1 MKIERAYKKLLI
13 ENPFYGL
20 FLLGLSKVI
29 DKSVDT
35 ACVRKK
41 GINCEIVINPEYWET
56 QDDVQQMNL
65 LQHEVYHIV
74 FQHIFLWNSFS
85 NKDILGLATDCEVNS
100 YLSNLDDSWITAK
113 LWNLPD
119 KKGTKF
125 YYKNILKQT
134 SSQSRQQQSQN
145 SQVGSNSNQKES
157 SNSNTSQDNRELKTK
172 DDHSQWIKDFKECSD
187 VEKQLIQN
195 QIKSQIKTAAEQTI
209 RMRGTIPAEMKE
221 IVDELFKPKPRIFD
235 WKAYFR
241 RMLGSIYDI
250 NIKKTRRKESIR
262 FSGAAGIKHKKKISI
277 LVAVDTS
284 GSVSNQELIDFFSEI
299 TYIYK
304 AGARITILE
313 CDAEITANYEYTGK
327 WTGEVHGRG
336 GTNFQPVI
344 DYYRKNM
351 KDYAALVYFTD
362 GECFIPENV
371 PRDTIWVI
379 TSAGDHNKEYPGKT
393 LFIPS
398 KDGY

>member
-1 MKIERAYKKLLI
+1 MKIERAYKRLLI

-29 DKSVDT
+29 NRSVET
-35 ACVRKK
+35 ACVRKR
-41 GINCEIVINPEYWET
+41 GINCELVINPDYWET
-56 QDDVQQMNL
+56 QDDTQQLNL
-65 LQHEVYHIV
+65 LCHEVYHIV
-74 FQHIFLWNSFS
+74 FQHMFLWDSFP

-100 YLSNLDDSWITAK
+100 YLRNLDNSWVVPSI
-113 LWNLPD
+113 WNLP
-119 KKGTKF
+119 KKQGTKF
-125 YYKNILKQT
+125 YYEEILKQDPP
-134 SSQSRQQQSQN
+134 QQQQQHSN
-145 SQVGSNSNQKES
+145 GGGSGD
-157 SNSNTSQDNRELKTK
+157 SQDNKDGMPQTK
-172 DDHSQWIKDFKECSD
+172 DDHTQWGKDFQECSD
-187 VEKQLIQN
+187 AEKQLIQN
-195 QIKSQIKTAAEQTI
+195 QINQQIKTAAEQTI
-209 RMRGTIPAEMKE
+209 KMRGTIPAEMKE

-235 WKAYFR
+235 WKSYFR

-262 FSGAAGIKHKKKISI
+262 FPDSAGIKHKKKVSI

-284 GSVSNQELIDFFSEI
+284 GSVNDDELRDFFSEI

-304 AGARITILE
+304 TGARITILE
-313 CDAEITANYEYTGK
+313 CDAKITANYEYTGK
-327 WTGEVHGRG
+327 WTGKIHGRG
-336 GTNFQPVI
+336 GTDFQPVI

-362 GECFIPENV
+362 GECSIPDNV

-379 TSAGDHNKEYPGKT
+379 TSEGDHTKTYPGRT

-398 KDGY
+398 KNEN

>member
-1 MKIERAYKKLLI
+1 MKIERCYKKMLI

-41 GINCEIVINPEYWET
+41 GINCELVINPEYWES
-56 QDDVQQMNL
+56 QDEVQQMNL

-74 FQHIFLWNSFS
+74 FQHMFLWDLFP
-85 NKDILGLATDCEVNS
+85 NKEVLGLAADCEVNS
-100 YLSNLDDSWITAK
+100 YLSNLDDSWVVSS
-113 LWNLPD
+113 LWNLPV

-125 YYKNILKQT
+125 YYEEILKKAPPQQQQQF
-134 SSQSRQQQSQN
+134 SGGGSGDSQSNNDEMPQ
-145 SQVGSNSNQKES
+145 
-157 SNSNTSQDNRELKTK
+157 TK
-172 DDHSQWIKDFKECSD
+172 DDHTQWGKDFQECSD
-187 VEKQLIQN
+187 AEKQLIQN
-195 QIKSQIKTAAEQTI
+195 QINNQIKTAAEQTI
-209 RMRGTIPAEMKE
+209 KMRGTIPAEMQE

-235 WKAYFR
+235 WKSYFR

-250 NIKKTRRKESIR
+250 NIKKTRRKESVR
-262 FSGAAGIKHKKKISI
+262 FTGSAGIKHKKKVSI

-284 GSVSNQELIDFFSEI
+284 GSVNNDELSDFFSEI

-313 CDAEITANYEYTGK
+313 CDARISANYEYTGK
-327 WTGEVHGRG
+327 WTGKVHGRG
-336 GTNFQPVI
+336 GTDFQPVI
-344 DYYRKNM
+344 DYYRNNK
-351 KDYAALVYFTD
+351 KDYASLIYFTD
-362 GECFIPENV
+362 GECCIPENV
-371 PRDTIWVI
+371 PMDTIWVI
-379 TSAGDHNKEYPGKT
+379 TSKGDHNKEYPGRT

-398 KDGY
+398 KGGD

>member
-1 MKIERAYKKLLI
+1 MKIERAYKRLLI

-29 DKSVDT
+29 DRSVET
-35 ACVRKK
+35 ACVRKR
-41 GINCEIVINPEYWET
+41 GINCELVINPDYWET
-56 QDDVQQMNL
+56 QDDTQQLNL
-65 LQHEVYHIV
+65 LTHECYHIV
-74 FQHIFLWNSFS
+74 FQHMFLWDSFP

-100 YLSNLDDSWITAK
+100 YLSNLDNSWVVPSI
-113 LWNLPD
+113 WNLPE
-119 KKGTKF
+119 KQGTKF
-125 YYKNILKQT
+125 YYEEILKQAPP
-134 SSQSRQQQSQN
+134 QQQQQS
-145 SQVGSNSNQKES
+145 SGGGSED
-157 SNSNTSQDNRELKTK
+157 SQDNGDGMPQTK
-172 DDHSQWIKDFKECSD
+172 DDHTQWGKDFQECSD
-187 VEKQLIQN
+187 AEKQLIQN
-195 QIKSQIKTAAEQTI
+195 QINQQIKTAAEQTI
-209 RMRGTIPAEMKE
+209 KMRGTIPAEMKE

-235 WKAYFR
+235 WKSYFR

-262 FSGAAGIKHKKKISI
+262 FPDSAGIKHKKKVSI

-284 GSVSNQELIDFFSEI
+284 GSVNDDELRDFFSEI
-299 TYIYK
+299 TYIHK

-313 CDAEITANYEYTGK
+313 CDARISANYEYTGK
-327 WTGEVHGRG
+327 WTGKVHGRG
-336 GTNFQPVI
+336 GTDFQPVI

-362 GECFIPENV
+362 GECSIPDNV

-379 TSAGDHNKEYPGKT
+379 TSAGDHKKEYPGRT

-398 KDGY
+398 KDGE

>member
-1 MKIERAYKKLLI
+1 MKIERAYKRLLI

-29 DKSVDT
+29 NRSVET
-35 ACVRKK
+35 ACVRKRS
-41 GINCEIVINPEYWET
+41 INCELVINPDYWET
-56 QDDVQQMNL
+56 QDDTQQLNL
-65 LQHEVYHIV
+65 LCHEVYHIV
-74 FQHIFLWNSFS
+74 FQHMFLWDSFP

-100 YLSNLDDSWITAK
+100 YLSNLDNSWVVPSI
-113 LWNLPD
+113 WNLPE
-119 KKGTKF
+119 KQGTKF
-125 YYKNILKQT
+125 YYEEILKQDPP
-134 SSQSRQQQSQN
+134 QQQQQQSN
-145 SQVGSNSNQKES
+145 GGGSGD
-157 SNSNTSQDNRELKTK
+157 SQDNKDGMPQTK
-172 DDHSQWIKDFKECSD
+172 DDHTQWGKDFQECSD
-187 VEKQLIQN
+187 AEKQLIQN
-195 QIKSQIKTAAEQTI
+195 QINQQIKTAAEQTI
-209 RMRGTIPAEMKE
+209 KMKGTIPAEMKE

-235 WKAYFR
+235 WKSYFR

-262 FSGAAGIKHKKKISI
+262 FPDSAGIKHKKKVSI

-284 GSVSNQELIDFFSEI
+284 GSVNDDELRDFFSEI

-304 AGARITILE
+304 TGARITILE
-313 CDAEITANYEYTGK
+313 CDAKITANYEYTGK
-327 WTGEVHGRG
+327 WTGKIHGRG
-336 GTNFQPVI
+336 GTDFQPVI

-362 GECFIPENV
+362 GECSIPDNV

-379 TSAGDHNKEYPGKT
+379 TSEGDHTKTYPGRT

-398 KDGY
+398 KNEN

>member
-20 FLLGLSKVI
+20 FLLGLSKVV
-29 DKSVDT
+29 DKSVET
-35 ACVRKK
+35 ACVRKR
-41 GINCEIVINPEYWET
+41 GINCELVINPDYWNS

-74 FQHIFLWNSFS
+74 FQHMFLWDSFP
-85 NKDILGLATDCEVNS
+85 NKEVLGLAADCEVNS
-100 YLSNLDDSWITAK
+100 YLNNLDDSWVVPS
-113 LWNLPD
+113 LWNLPE

-125 YYKNILKQT
+125 YYEEILKQV
-134 SSQSRQQQSQN
+134 SPQQKHQQP
-145 SQVGSNSNQKES
+145 GED
-157 SNSNTSQDNRELKTK
+157 TRDSQDNDNGMPQTK
-172 DDHSQWIKDFKECSD
+172 DDHSQWGKDFQECSD
-187 VEKQLIQN
+187 AEKQLIQN
-195 QIKSQIKTAAEQTI
+195 QINQQIKSAAEQTI
-209 RMRGTIPAEMKE
+209 KMRGTIPAELQE
-221 IVDELFKPKPRIFD
+221 IIDEILKVKPRIFD

-241 RMLGSIYDI
+241 RMLGSIYDV

-262 FSGAAGIKHKKKISI
+262 FPGAAGIKHKKKVSI
-277 LVAVDTS
+277 LVAIDTS

-313 CDAEITANYEYTGK
+313 CDANISANYEYTGK
-327 WTGEVHGRG
+327 WTGKVHGRG
-336 GTNFQPVI
+336 GTDFQPVI
-344 DYYRKNM
+344 DYYRKNI

-362 GECFIPENV
+362 GECSIPDNV

-379 TSAGDHNKEYPGKT
+379 TSAGDHEKEYPGRT
-393 LFIPS
+393 LFIP
-398 KDGY
+398 KNTDTE

>member
-1 MKIERAYKKLLI
+1 MKIERAYKRLLI

-29 DKSVDT
+29 NRSVET
-35 ACVRKK
+35 ACVRKR
-41 GINCEIVINPEYWET
+41 GINCELVINPDYWET
-56 QDDVQQMNL
+56 QDDTQQLNL
-65 LQHEVYHIV
+65 LCHEVYHIV
-74 FQHIFLWNSFS
+74 FQHMFLWDSFP

-100 YLSNLDDSWITAK
+100 YLRNLDNSWVVPSI
-113 LWNLPD
+113 WNLP
-119 KKGTKF
+119 KKQGTKF
-125 YYKNILKQT
+125 YYEEILKQDPP
-134 SSQSRQQQSQN
+134 QQQQQHSN
-145 SQVGSNSNQKES
+145 GGGSGD
-157 SNSNTSQDNRELKTK
+157 SQDNKDGMPQTK
-172 DDHSQWIKDFKECSD
+172 DDHTQWGKDFQECSD
-187 VEKQLIQN
+187 AEKQLIQN
-195 QIKSQIKTAAEQTI
+195 QINNQIKTAAEQTI
-209 RMRGTIPAEMKE
+209 KMRGTIPSEMQE

-235 WKAYFR
+235 WKSYFR

-262 FSGAAGIKHKKKISI
+262 FPDSAGIKHKKKVSI

-284 GSVSNQELIDFFSEI
+284 GSVNDDELRDFFSEI

-313 CDAEITANYEYTGK
+313 CDAKITANYEYTGK
-327 WTGEVHGRG
+327 WTGKIHGRG
-336 GTNFQPVI
+336 GTDFQPVI

-362 GECFIPENV
+362 GECSIPDNV

-379 TSAGDHNKEYPGKT
+379 TSEGDHTKTYPGKT
-393 LFIPS
+393 VFIPS
-398 KDGY
+398 KNVD

>member
-1 MKIERAYKKLLI
+1 MKIERAYKKMLI

-41 GINCEIVINPEYWET
+41 GINCELVINPEYWES
-56 QDDVQQMNL
+56 QDEVQQMNL

-74 FQHIFLWNSFS
+74 FQHMFLWDLFP
-85 NKDILGLATDCEVNS
+85 NKEVLGLAADCEVNS
-100 YLSNLDDSWITAK
+100 YLSNLDNSWVVPSI
-113 LWNLPD
+113 WNLPE
-119 KKGTKF
+119 KQGTKF
-125 YYKNILKQT
+125 YYEEILKQAPP
-134 SSQSRQQQSQN
+134 QQQQQS
-145 SQVGSNSNQKES
+145 SGGDSGD
-157 SNSNTSQDNRELKTK
+157 SQDNKDGMPQTK
-172 DDHSQWIKDFKECSD
+172 DDHTQWGKDFQECSD
-187 VEKQLIQN
+187 AEKQLIQN
-195 QIKSQIKTAAEQTI
+195 QINQQIKTAAEQTI
-209 RMRGTIPAEMKE
+209 KMRGTIPAEMKE

-235 WKAYFR
+235 WKSYFR

-262 FSGAAGIKHKKKISI
+262 FPDSAGIKHKKKVSI

-284 GSVSNQELIDFFSEI
+284 GSVNDDELRDFFSEI

-313 CDAEITANYEYTGK
+313 CDARISANYKYTGK
-327 WTGEVHGRG
+327 WTGKVHGRG
-336 GTNFQPVI
+336 GTDFQPVI

-362 GECFIPENV
+362 GECSIPDNV

-379 TSAGDHNKEYPGKT
+379 TSAGDHNKEYPGRT

-398 KDGY
+398 KDGD